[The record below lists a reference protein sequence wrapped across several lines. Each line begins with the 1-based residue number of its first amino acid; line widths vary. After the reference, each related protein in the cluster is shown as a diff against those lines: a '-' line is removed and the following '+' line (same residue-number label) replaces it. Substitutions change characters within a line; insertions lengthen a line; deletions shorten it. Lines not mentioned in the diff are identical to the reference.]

1 MQITSALAGFTLG
14 QADILRRAMGKKKAK
29 ELDSMR
35 QSFIDGAKKLH
46 DIPEELSDQIF
57 SLLQHFAG
65 YGFNKS
71 HSVAYA
77 LVAYETAYLKA
88 HWRPQFYA
96 AFLNSIIGDADKVSW
111 YINVCRNDNIQIL
124 PPDVNES
131 GNNFTVHQ
139 NNTIR
144 FGLAGI
150 KNTGEAAVDA
160 IISARNEGGPFKSL
174 IDFCCR
180 VNMRAVNK
188 RVIENMIKCGAMD
201 SFGARRSQLL
211 AVLDQATDLGAAC
224 QRDMA
229 NGQLG
234 LFGDVQ
240 DVGASEISLPQL
252 DEFPKQLILQYEKEI
267 IGFYVTD
274 HPLSDYKKMLERFMP
289 LHQFGGDTQ
298 VADGQFVRVA
308 GIITNCTIKTTKRG
322 DTMAVLTLE
331 DFSGRFPIIVFP
343 QAYRN
348 SVKDIYEDSVVAI
361 EGRFSVD
368 ERESKIIANSV
379 RVLPSKPPTEICLRI
394 EAHLENPLIQRE
406 LMQLFQKYKGD
417 DCVYLQLMGSR
428 KLIKTT
434 PNFWVNSEA
443 PGFAEDVVKILG
455 DNCVVK
461 RN

>member
-1 MQITSALAGFTLG
+1 MPGCVKNGIQESVAN
-14 QADILRRAMGKKKAK
+14 K
-29 ELDSMR
+29 
-35 QSFIDGAKKLH
+35 
-46 DIPEELSDQIF
+46 IF
-57 SLLQHFAG
+57 DDMVDFAN
-65 YGFNKS
+65 YAFNKS
-71 HSVAYA
+71 HAAVYAVVAYQ
-77 LVAYETAYLKA
+77 TAYLKIYY
-88 HWRPQFYA
+88 PVEYMA
-96 AFLNSIIGDADKVSW
+96 ALISSVRENTEKMSS
-111 YINVCRNDNIQIL
+111 YIQTCKSLGIKIL

-131 GNNFTVHQ
+131 GHNFTVHQ
-139 NNTIR
+139 NASIR

-150 KNTGEAAVDA
+150 KNTGDTAVEA

-174 IDFCCR
+174 VDFCCR
-180 VNMRAVNK
+180 VNMRVVNK

-211 AVLDQATDLGAAC
+211 AILEQAVDLGAAC
-224 QRDMA
+224 QRDRA

-240 DVGASEISLPQL
+240 DFGASEIRLPQL

-461 RN
+461 RSQV

>member
-1 MQITSALAGFTLG
+1 M
-14 QADILRRAMGKKKAK
+14 
-29 ELDSMR
+29 
-35 QSFIDGAKKLH
+35 
-46 DIPEELSDQIF
+46 
-57 SLLQHFAG
+57 
-65 YGFNKS
+65 
-71 HSVAYA
+71 
-77 LVAYETAYLKA
+77 
-88 HWRPQFYA
+88 
-96 AFLNSIIGDADKVSW
+96 
-111 YINVCRNDNIQIL
+111 
-124 PPDVNES
+124 
-131 GNNFTVHQ
+131 
-139 NNTIR
+139 
-144 FGLAGI
+144 
-150 KNTGEAAVDA
+150 
-160 IISARNEGGPFKSL
+160 
-174 IDFCCR
+174 
-180 VNMRAVNK
+180 
-188 RVIENMIKCGAMD
+188 
-201 SFGARRSQLL
+201 
-211 AVLDQATDLGAAC
+211 GAAC
-224 QRDMA
+224 QRDKA

-240 DVGASEISLPQL
+240 DFGASEIRLPQL